1 MVEATASSVFDK
13 FGSAFAIVRRY
24 PERMIAM
31 VAVVGLFPAWLLQ
44 FIMARVEPIEMRSY
58 GSVLVDGVSQ
68 PLVEWPVYPAEWML
82 LMVGISLVADFLALG
97 AYALVVQAVRSGEHP
112 PGVVQAM
119 VASLLE

>member
-13 FGSAFAIVRRY
+13 FGSAFAKVRRY
-24 PERMIAM
+24 PERMIVM

-82 LMVGISLVADFLALG
+82 LMVGISLVADKHLTGLNH
-97 AYALVVQAVRSGEHP
+97 RS
-112 PGVVQAM
+112 QC
-119 VASLLE
+119 